1 MTRSL
6 FVLLFG
12 WTAAAQGP
20 YVLDLVAGSGR
31 VDSAPATAT
40 SLDGP
45 AGLAQDSQGNVYIA
59 ESKAGI
65 IRRVRPDGTSERF
78 AGSGVIG
85 DGAEGARA
93 LETNLSAPAHL
104 LIDLDGG
111 LIFAD
116 VQVCRIRKVRKDG
129 VIENLVGTGSCTA
142 SSGGG
147 PGGGFGG
154 SGNRNRV
161 ARETVFSGI
170 GGLALDASGLL
181 IFTEQNANVVRRLG
195 SDGYARIIAGTG
207 AAGFYG
213 DSADAL
219 YASLRAPAG
228 LAYDGRGNLYIGDGT
243 NCRVRRIDADG
254 IITTVAGT
262 STCATT
268 STSFT
273 PGPATA
279 RSLGRIGALAYDPVS
294 DSLYIASPSIFRVV
308 RLAVAD
314 ARVSAFLGN
323 GRLGNTDA
331 TDPLAMNI
339 NEASA
344 ILVAADGGVAVASS
358 NSFQVYAVK
367 DGEVRP
373 SAGKWPQVSQYPA
386 AQATEL
392 VRPNGLA
399 LTQDSLLIV
408 DSGAGRILRYQAPD
422 VISAVAGA
430 RYPSGYSQGDNGP
443 ALEAALREP
452 ARVLVAPSGEIYF
465 TELSRIRV
473 IDSDGV
479 IRTLIDFLDV
489 PAGLAFDPNG
499 NLAYSESGSHR
510 IVLYDFSTKTKKV
523 IAGTGTAGFSGDA
536 GAATSALLNSP
547 GDLVYDSQGNLLIA
561 DRVNRRI
568 RRITPDG
575 IIHTVAGSSRG
586 FSYDDIS
593 GQTGTDVGLGEI
605 QGMALDASDN
615 LYIAEAQRI
624 TVMNTAGS
632 MSILAGFVAEDD
644 NGKRTYRNG
653 ELNGTAGIAVDSTG
667 NVYFSLPQEGR
678 VARASSQPSIH

>member
-1 MTRSL
+1 MEI
-6 FVLLFG
+6 
-12 WTAAAQGP
+12 
-20 YVLDLVAGSGR
+20 VAGSGR
-31 VDSAPATAT
+31 VDSTPATAAF
-40 SLDGP
+40 LDGP
-45 AGLAQDSQGNVYIA
+45 AGLAQDTEGNVYIA

-85 DGAEGARA
+85 DGAEGAPA

-104 LIDLDGG
+104 LMDLDGG

-129 VIENLVGTGSCTA
+129 IIENLVGTGSCTA
-142 SSGGG
+142 ASGFG
-147 PGGGFGG
+147 GGGFGG
-154 SGNRNRV
+154 SSNRNRL
-161 ARETVFSGI
+161 ARETQISGI

-181 IFTEQNANVVRRLG
+181 VFSEQNANVVRRLD

-207 AAGFYG
+207 ASGFYG
-213 DSADAL
+213 DAAEAI

-243 NCRVRRIDADG
+243 NCRVRRVDADG

-262 STCATT
+262 SACVTT

-279 RSLGRIGALAYDPVS
+279 RSLGRIGALAYDSIS

-308 RLAVAD
+308 RLAIAD

-323 GRLGNTDA
+323 GRLGNAET
-331 TDPLAMNI
+331 TDPLAVNI
-339 NEASA
+339 NDASA
-344 ILVAADGGVAVASS
+344 ILVSADGGVMVASS

-373 SAGKWPQVSQYPA
+373 SAGKWPQVAEYPPA
-386 AQATEL
+386 LATEL

-399 LTQDSLLIV
+399 IVQDSLLIV

-422 VISAVAGA
+422 VVSVVAGV
-430 RYPSGYSQGDNGP
+430 RFPTGYSQGDNGP
-443 ALEAALREP
+443 ALDAALREP
-452 ARVLVAPSGEIYF
+452 SRVLVAPSGELYF

-473 IDSDGV
+473 INGEGV
-479 IRTLIDFLDV
+479 IRTLLDLLDA
-489 PAGLAFDPNG
+489 PAGIAFDPNG
-499 NLAYSESGSHR
+499 NLVYSESGSHR
-510 IVLYDFSTKTKKV
+510 IVLYDVSTKTKKV
-523 IAGTGTAGFSGDA
+523 IAGTGTAGFSGDDA
-536 GAATSALLNSP
+536 AATSALLNSP
-547 GDLVYDSQGNLLIA
+547 GDLAYDSKGNLLIA
-561 DRVNRRI
+561 DRANRRI

-575 IIHTVAGSSRG
+575 IINTVAGSSRG
-586 FSYDDIS
+586 FSYDNIT
-593 GQTGTDVGLGEI
+593 GQPGNDVGLSEI
-605 QGMALDASDN
+605 KGMALDASDN

-624 TVMNTAGS
+624 TVMDTAGA

-644 NGKRTYRNG
+644 DGERTYRNG
-653 ELNGTAGIAVDSTG
+653 ELNGTAGLAVDATG
-667 NVYFSLPQEGR
+667 RVYVSLPQEGR
-678 VARASSQPSIH
+678 IAVLTPQK

>member
-1 MTRSL
+1 MEI
-6 FVLLFG
+6 
-12 WTAAAQGP
+12 
-20 YVLDLVAGSGR
+20 VAGSGR
-31 VDSAPATAT
+31 VDSAPATAAF
-40 SLDGP
+40 LDGP
-45 AGLAQDSQGNVYIA
+45 AGLAQDTEGNVYIA

-85 DGAEGARA
+85 DGAEGAPA

-104 LIDLDGG
+104 LMDLDGG

-129 VIENLVGTGSCTA
+129 IIENLVGTGSCTA
-142 SSGGG
+142 ASGFG
-147 PGGGFGG
+147 GGGFGG
-154 SGNRNRV
+154 SSNRNRL
-161 ARETVFSGI
+161 ASETQISGI

-181 IFTEQNANVVRRLG
+181 VFSEQNANVVRRLD

-207 AAGFYG
+207 ASGFYG
-213 DSADAL
+213 DAAEAI

-243 NCRVRRIDADG
+243 NCRVRRVDADG

-262 STCATT
+262 SACVTT

-279 RSLGRIGALAYDPVS
+279 RSLGRIGALAYDSIS

-308 RLAVAD
+308 RLAIAD

-323 GRLGNTDA
+323 GRLGNAET
-331 TDPLAMNI
+331 TDPLAVNI
-339 NEASA
+339 NDASA
-344 ILVAADGGVAVASS
+344 ILVSADGGVMVASS

-373 SAGKWPQVSQYPA
+373 SAGKWPQVAEYPPA
-386 AQATEL
+386 LATEL

-399 LTQDSLLIV
+399 IVQDSLLIV

-422 VISAVAGA
+422 VVSAVAGV
-430 RYPSGYSQGDNGP
+430 RFPTGYSQGDNGP
-443 ALEAALREP
+443 ALDAALREP
-452 ARVLVAPSGEIYF
+452 SRVLVAPSGELYF

-473 IDSDGV
+473 INGEGV
-479 IRTLIDFLDV
+479 IRTLLDLLDA
-489 PAGLAFDPNG
+489 PAGIAFDPNG

-510 IVLYDFSTKTKKV
+510 IVLYDVSTKTKKV
-523 IAGTGTAGFSGDA
+523 IAGTGTAGFSGDDA
-536 GAATSALLNSP
+536 AATSALLNSP
-547 GDLVYDSQGNLLIA
+547 GDLAYDSKGNLLIA
-561 DRVNRRI
+561 DRANRRI

-575 IIHTVAGSSRG
+575 IINTVAGSSRG
-586 FSYDDIS
+586 FSYDNIT
-593 GQTGTDVGLGEI
+593 GQPGNDVGLGEI
-605 QGMALDASDN
+605 KGMALDASDN

-624 TVMNTAGS
+624 TVMDTAGA
-632 MSILAGFVAEDD
+632 MRILAGFVAEDD
-644 NGKRTYRNG
+644 NGERTYRNG
-653 ELNGTAGIAVDSTG
+653 ELNGTAGLAVDATG
-667 NVYFSLPQEGR
+667 RVYVSLPQEGR
-678 VARASSQPSIH
+678 IAVLTPQK